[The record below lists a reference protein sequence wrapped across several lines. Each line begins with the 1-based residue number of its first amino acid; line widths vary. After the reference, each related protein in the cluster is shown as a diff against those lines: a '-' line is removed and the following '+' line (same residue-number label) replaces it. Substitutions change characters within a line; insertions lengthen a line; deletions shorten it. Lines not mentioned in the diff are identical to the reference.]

1 MANGDARIRSYRE
14 FWPFYVAEHRRP
26 ATRRLHFIGTTATL
40 LCVVAAVVTGESWLL
55 LAALVIA
62 YGIAWLAHFFVERN
76 RPATFRYPL
85 WSIVGDFHM
94 YGLMWAGRM
103 DEEVR
108 RATGPAGPSRSAD

>member
-26 ATRRLHFIGTTATL
+26 ATRRLHFIGTTGAL
-40 LCVVAAVVTGESWLL
+40 LCVLAAAVTRKPSLL
-55 LAALVIA
+55 LAALLIA
-62 YGIAWLAHFFVERN
+62 YGIAWIAHFFVERN
-76 RPATFRYPL
+76 RPATFRHPFYSL
-85 WSIVGDFHM
+85 IGDFHM

-108 RATGPAGPSRSAD
+108 RATGRAGPDRSAG

>member
-1 MANGDARIRSYRE
+1 MANGDARIGSYRE

-26 ATRRLHFIGTTATL
+26 ATRRLHFIGTTGAL
-40 LCVVAAVVTGESWLL
+40 LCLLAAVVTCEPWLL

-62 YGIAWLAHFFVERN
+62 YGIAWAAHFFIERN

-85 WSIVGDFHM
+85 YSIVGDFHM

-103 DEEVR
+103 DDEVR
-108 RATGPAGPSRSAD
+108 RATGQPEPGRAAD

>member
-26 ATRRLHFIGTTATL
+26 ATRRLHFIGTTGAL
-40 LCVVAAVVTGESWLL
+40 LCVLAAAVTREPWLL
-55 LAALVIA
+55 LAALLVA
-62 YGIAWLAHFFVERN
+62 YGIAWLAHFLVERN

-85 WSIVGDFHM
+85 WSLVGDFHM

-103 DEEVR
+103 NEEVR
-108 RATGPAGPSRSAD
+108 RVAAARSPDA